1 MHDEK
6 VGAQFLNKRSRVRRP
21 VKANVANVTVV
32 SILLLVKVLRGSF
45 FFCVLRSRVLNDLR
59 GSA

>member
-45 FFCVLRSRVLNDLR
+45 FFASCEV
-59 GSA
+59 GS